1 MAIHMYV
8 HVYEEKGD
16 EAFDLKV
23 SASLGDMN

>member
-1 MAIHMYV
+1 MAIHMYG

-16 EAFDLKV
+16 EAVGLKV